1 MLLSPPGTLDTEPV
15 IPYLTKIKL
24 SNNRQTVNSQNKK
37 MYRWRIVLNID
48 RKWTA
53 RVGNISYAP
62 RKRWARLCTQTTELL
77 TELTID
83 ARSSPLHMTHACTYI
98 RICVRVSSYLLRHG
112 IKWRGPWASAESTE
126 GSTGTSGR
134 LSAVSATW
142 PWLAFV
148 FFDILIQARPFCTTF
163 WSELEVCTNPYSL
176 YLTSPSGTPLYLG

>member
-1 MLLSPPGTLDTEPV
+1 MKNRVEYWQEMDGTCGQHF
-15 IPYLTKIKL
+15 I
-24 SNNRQTVNSQNKK
+24 R
-37 MYRWRIVLNID
+37 
-48 RKWTA
+48 
-53 RVGNISYAP
+53 
-62 RKRWARLCTQTTELL
+62 TTEAMGAPLYTDNRTTDRTNYRRTLL
-77 TELTID
+77 
-83 ARSSPLHMTHACTYI
+83 
-98 RICVRVSSYLLRHG
+98 VSSYDTRVHVYTNMCAGVKLLAVCLLHHG

-163 WSELEVCTNPYSL
+163 CSELEVCTNPYSL